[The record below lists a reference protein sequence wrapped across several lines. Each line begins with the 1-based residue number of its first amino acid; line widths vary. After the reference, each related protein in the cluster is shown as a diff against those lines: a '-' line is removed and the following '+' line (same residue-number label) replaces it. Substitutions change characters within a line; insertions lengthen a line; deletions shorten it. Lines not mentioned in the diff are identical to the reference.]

1 MNLEEKKSKS
11 VVLVV
16 VALVFTLVLMGYV
29 LFFSGEGETGNSNQ
43 IGQMKEMTR
52 QVRDLESGVKAK
64 QNEISTLVQE
74 YRKKT
79 GETQPLG
86 FNPMDLDQETQA
98 LVKQRIKAEKDV
110 SVKALLREVLEKN
123 SDIRELKEKIAK
135 IEDRLPAP
143 HTVKKG
149 ENHYQVAMD
158 FLVEEKGVDKEQAVE
173 LLERTALF
181 DELVEGFKV
190 WNFYD
195 GQEYGTAVTQ
205 GDAEISPNMLI
216 HLAKKKLSDARDQAV
231 AQRDK
236 LAEDFKS
243 LEENRDQ
250 AVTQLDALNKEKE
263 GLVNRVDALDQRVN
277 SLYYLLDSQQNLKKL
292 GILKTSFL
300 RSPKL
305 NDPSPEQFIQSLDL
319 RSKDQLVISAADLGI
334 RRINDVNLYPK
345 TYKAG
350 TVYKVEM
357 TADKR
362 YAVLTL
368 LEKDRFKNE
377 RLVIAVN

>member
-1 MNLEEKKSKS
+1 MILEEKKSKS
-11 VVLVV
+11 TVLVV
-16 VALVFTLVLMGYV
+16 AALVLTLGLMGYF
-29 LFFSGEGETGNSNQ
+29 LFFSGEGETGNSSQ

-52 QVRDLESGVKAK
+52 QVRGLESGVKEK
-64 QNEISTLVQE
+64 QKEIFTLVQE
-74 YRKKT
+74 YQKKT
-79 GETQPLG
+79 GESQPLG
-86 FNPMDLDQETQA
+86 FNPMDLDQEAQA

-123 SDIRELKEKIAK
+123 NDIRELKEKIAK
-135 IEDRLPAP
+135 IENRLPAP
-143 HTVKKG
+143 HIVKKG

-195 GQEYGTAVTQ
+195 GEEYGTAVTQ
-205 GDAEISPNMLI
+205 GNAEISPNMLI
-216 HLAKKKLSDARDQAV
+216 HLAKKKLNDARNQAV

-236 LAEDFKS
+236 LAEDIKS

-250 AVTQLDALNKEKE
+250 VVTQLDVLAKEKE
-263 GLVNRVDALDQRVN
+263 GLANRVDALDQQVN
-277 SLYYLLDSQQNLKKL
+277 SLYYLLDSQQNLKKM

-300 RSPKL
+300 RSAKL
-305 NDPSPEQFIQSLDL
+305 NDPSPEYFIQSMDL
-319 RSKDQLVISAADLGI
+319 RSKDQVVISAVTLGVQ
-334 RRINDVNLYPK
+334 RINDVSLYPK
-345 TYKAG
+345 VYKEG
-350 TVYKVEM
+350 TNYKVEM

-368 LEKDRFKNE
+368 LEKDKFKNE
-377 RLVIAVN
+377 RLVIAVR